1 MLMLMLNK
9 ELQQNS
15 TSFPF
20 DSAELLSKLL
30 IKVSAICFVFQVGPD
45 QVHDEKS
52 KTETVV

>member
-20 DSAELLSKLL
+20 DSELLGKLI
-30 IKVSAICFVFQVGPD
+30 IKRSANCFVFQNGPD

-52 KTETVV
+52 KTEAVV